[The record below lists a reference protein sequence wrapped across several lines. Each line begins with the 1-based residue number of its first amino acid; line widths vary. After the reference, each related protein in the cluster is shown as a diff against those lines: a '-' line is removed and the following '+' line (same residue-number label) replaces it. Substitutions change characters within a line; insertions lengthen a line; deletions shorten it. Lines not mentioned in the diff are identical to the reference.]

1 MKNVT
6 VNVTVMHAAPD
17 QIWSVSLTIPGQ
29 SSVADAIHHS
39 GFLACFSDYTLEHI
53 NCGIFGKRV
62 TLTESLRQG
71 DRVEI
76 YRGLCF
82 DPKQSRRRRAIHR
95 QKIRNIK
102 KKMPINDVTI

>member
-1 MKNVT
+1 MINVT
-6 VNVTVMHAAPD
+6 VIYAAPD
-17 QIWSVSLTIPGQ
+17 RIWSVSTALSGQ
-29 SSVADAIHHS
+29 PCVADAIHS
-39 GFLACFSDYTLEHI
+39 SDFLACFKEYKLEQIH
-53 NCGIFGKRV
+53 CGIFGRRV
-62 TLTESLRQG
+62 LLTEPLREG

-95 QKIRNIK
+95 QKVRNIK

>member
-1 MKNVT
+1 MINVT
-6 VNVTVMHAAPD
+6 VIYASPDRIWTVNIAL
-17 QIWSVSLTIPGQ
+17 SGQ
-29 SSVADAIHHS
+29 PCVADAIHS
-39 GFLACFSDYTLEHI
+39 SDFLSFFKEFKLEQI
-53 NCGIFGKRV
+53 NCGIFGRRV
-62 TLTESLRQG
+62 LLTELLREG

-95 QKIRNIK
+95 QKVRNIK